1 MKEHLQDF
9 SYPKILETPQVFK
22 AKLLLNPFPNDRF
35 LDTSTMKEFANDNF
49 KFDENSRGF
58 YKLVENTEGK
68 GEISPLLTVIS
79 KDLFCRHPGLV
90 WERLNPLLHRYSFWR
105 INNRQLLK
113 TLWEKE
119 KIACNE
125 QFLLFPQY
133 FLLNQITV
141 TVSPFV
147 HISDII
153 SLLAAESEDPKIGIW
168 GKGLISDLMK
178 MAESSLNW

>member
-1 MKEHLQDF
+1 MKIQGHLVRFESKSFTLPASGTGQRQNADMKEHLQDF

-90 WERLNPLLHRYSFWR
+90 WERLNPLLHRYSF
-105 INNRQLLK
+105 
-113 TLWEKE
+113 
-119 KIACNE
+119 
-125 QFLLFPQY
+125 
-133 FLLNQITV
+133 
-141 TVSPFV
+141 
-147 HISDII
+147 
-153 SLLAAESEDPKIGIW
+153 
-168 GKGLISDLMK
+168 
-178 MAESSLNW
+178 